1 MSDTPPRPDPTAAF
15 DTVRL
20 EEAAASRAEREKQM
34 VFLRRAL
41 VVGACIWAVFYLRQA
56 DRFGLLDSVDLPIHE
71 TGHLVFA
78 PFGEF
83 LQFAGGTIFQL
94 LFPLV
99 FVGYFLR
106 RGDRFAGYFLLGWV
120 AQNLWNVSRYVADAR
135 AQELPLVG
143 GGEHDW
149 AYLLGR
155 MGLLT
160 HDQGIASAFHAA
172 GVLLFAFA
180 MLFAYMNS
188 NAAPAA
194 APSPD

>member
-1 MSDTPPRPDPTAAF
+1 MTEHIGPPATSART
-15 DTVRL
+15 
-20 EEAAASRAEREKQM
+20 
-34 VFLRRAL
+34 LRGRTTLLRHAL
-41 VVGACIWAVFYLRQA
+41 VAGACVWAFVYLRSEDA
-56 DRFGLLDSVDLPIHE
+56 FGLLDSVDLPIHE
-71 TGHLVFA
+71 TGHLVFS

-83 LQFAGGTIFQL
+83 AQFAGGTIMQL

-99 FVGYFLR
+99 FVAYFLR

-120 AQNLWNVSRYVADAR
+120 AQNLWNVSSYVADAR

-160 HDQGIASAFHAA
+160 QDLRIASAIHAA
-172 GVLLFAFA
+172 GVLLFGFA
-180 MLFAYMNS
+180 MLLAFLNS
-188 NAAPAA
+188 DARPAEGEPA
-194 APSPD
+194 VPPS